1 MSSQASDASMGE
13 EYTDSQVEGALK
25 AVLATD
31 PTNDRIED
39 GLATGQVNAQRSQDN
54 KVDTGD
60 NKLEEASSEE
70 ASFEEGTGDLD
81 SLMAAGGALISRF
94 ASSQQSLA
102 SDGDFEGDCIR
113 EDFGKI
119 KSSTWMQKKIDG
131 KTAELD
137 KLVKQHDATKKELV
151 APVKELMQLY
161 PEKKNALVVM
171 AGLLD
176 EACTDADLRDA
187 IISSAGTLKYQI
199 KIVENISANMKVIE
213 VGGVCLEEKKAEE
226 AKKRGSS
233 SSTLSAAASLVHGV
247 SASKKQR
254 K

>member
-1 MSSQASDASMGE
+1 MSQASDASMGDG
-13 EYTDSQVEGALK
+13 YTDSQLDREASAL
-25 AVLATD
+25 LAAD

-60 NKLEEASSEE
+60 NKVEEASS
-70 ASFEEGTGDLD
+70 EEGTGDLD

-113 EDFGKI
+113 EEFGKI